1 MSALDRVTNG
11 SRNERLEE
19 SWVGVSS
26 QPSSS
31 SLSSAATDEIV
42 TTGLRVQYDTS
53 NRRRRRFRPSARAH
67 LDLSLRPSSAGSS
80 QEEYEE
86 SGSESDRIMTS
97 SNEGILQ
104 HPQPSNPRLSA
115 PQQYSSA
122 SEAASD
128 DDDEYENSTT
138 IGVAVEPVFT
148 PQPNAFSHPPSSE
161 SDQPNQSA
169 PQSYF
174 PTPRTAGRT
183 PSQRHSYPSQRQRQ
197 QHAPFNMIS
206 PSYQADHDAAL
217 RASLSTLLS
226 CAAAARGLPKEAQ
239 AGSRG
244 VPSNRIEPSTLRI
257 VPESVVMGRT
267 QDDDA
272 RKPRSYAK
280 AAGHTSASSSNASL
294 PIVSTQG
301 KGKRKAS
308 NSKDRRSS
316 KKTRGATIDEMVSP
330 TLLTWVVS
338 AGVVVL
344 VSAIGFSAGY
354 TIGKEIGRAEVGTIG
369 GSEGAGCGKEGM
381 KGGFR
386 RLRWGSGSTSSIR
399 A

>member
-1 MSALDRVTNG
+1 MSAFDRVTNS
-11 SRNERLEE
+11 SRTERLEE

-42 TTGLRVQYDTS
+42 TTGLRVRYDPS
-53 NRRRRRFRPSARAH
+53 NRRRRRPRPSAPTH
-67 LDLSLRPSSAGSS
+67 SNIPPRPSSAGSS

-86 SGSESDRIMTS
+86 SESESDRIMTS
-97 SNEGILQ
+97 SNEGLVQ
-104 HPQPSNPRLSA
+104 RHHASNLGLSA

-128 DDDEYENSTT
+128 DEDDHENSTT

-148 PQPNAFSHPPSSE
+148 PQPNAFSHPPTSASN
-161 SDQPNQSA
+161 QQNQSV

-174 PTPRTAGRT
+174 PPPRTAGRT
-183 PSQRHSYPSQRQRQ
+183 PSQRHSFPSQHQRQ

-226 CAAAARGLPKEAQ
+226 CAAAARGLPKDHQ
-239 AGSRG
+239 TRTRG
-244 VPSNRIEPSTLRI
+244 GPSNRIEPSSLRI
-257 VPESVVMGRT
+257 VPESVAMGRT
-267 QDDDA
+267 QEDHT
-272 RKPRSYAK
+272 RKPRSYSK
-280 AAGHTSASSSNASL
+280 AAGHLSASSSSASL
-294 PIVSTQG
+294 SAPPTQD

-308 NSKDRRSS
+308 SSKDRRST
-316 KKTRGATIDEMVSP
+316 KKTRGATVDEMVSP

-354 TIGKEIGRAEVGTIG
+354 TIGREVGRAEVGAVG
-369 GSEGAGCGKEGM
+369 GGEGAGCGKEAM
-381 KGGFR
+381 KGGLR